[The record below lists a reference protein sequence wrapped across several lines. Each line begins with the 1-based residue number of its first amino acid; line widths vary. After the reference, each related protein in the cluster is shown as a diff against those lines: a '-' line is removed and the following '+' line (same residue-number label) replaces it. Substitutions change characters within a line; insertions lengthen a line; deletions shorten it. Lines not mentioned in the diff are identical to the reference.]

1 MRPLFPDPANAADGS
16 GAAPG
21 ASIDRHTAVGTLWNR
36 EDDTHIRCVAC
47 AHRCRLAG
55 GRRGICK
62 VRFNQ
67 DGRLRVPSGY
77 VSGIATD
84 PVEKKPFFHV
94 LPGSQALTFGMLG
107 CNFHCDFCQNWITS
121 QTLRDEGASLQIQP
135 ITAAQIASMAMRG
148 GARLLVSS
156 YNEPVITSEW
166 AAEIFAPARE
176 AGLLCAMVSNGHA
189 TPETLDFLA
198 PWLSAFKI
206 DLKCF
211 DARRYRS
218 LGGTLDAVMDCIRM
232 VRQRNIWLE
241 IVTLLVPDFNDGEPE
256 LRSLT
261 RFIASVSPDI
271 PWHVTA
277 FRPMYRRTKAT
288 ATTAAQLLRAA
299 EIGQDEGLRFV
310 YAGNIPGRV
319 DRLEDTRCPR
329 CRLTLVERHGFSV
342 GINLLGADGRCPSC
356 HTPIPGIWRE
366 SV

>member
-1 MRPLFPDPANAADGS
+1 ME
-16 GAAPG
+16 PG
-21 ASIDRHTAVGTLWNR
+21 ASIDRHTAVGKLWKQ
-36 EDDTHIRCVAC
+36 EDAMHIRCVAC
-47 AHRCRLAG
+47 AHRCLLAR

-67 DGRLRVPSGY
+67 DGQLRVPSGY
-77 VSGIATD
+77 VSGIASD

-107 CNFHCDFCQNWITS
+107 CNFHCDFCQNWFTS
-121 QTLRDEGASLQIQP
+121 QTLRDAAASLEIQP
-135 ITAAQIASMAMRG
+135 VTAGAVVSAALRS
-148 GARLLVSS
+148 GARILVSS

-166 AAEIFAPARE
+166 AAEIFAPAKD

-211 DARRYRS
+211 DAQRYRS
-218 LGGTLDAVMDCIRM
+218 LGGTLEAVMECIRM

-241 IVTLLVPDFNDGEPE
+241 IVTLLVPGFNDTEAE

-277 FRPMYRRTKAT
+277 FRPMYHRTIAP

-299 EIGQDEGLRFV
+299 ETGLAEGLRFV

-319 DRLEDTRCPR
+319 DRLEDTHCPQ
-329 CRLTLVERHGFSV
+329 CHVALVERHGFSV
-342 GINLLGADGRCPSC
+342 GRNLLDPAGRCPSC
-356 HTPIPGIWRE
+356 HTPIPGIWAAT
-366 SV
+366 